1 MTLKAS
7 PLSNQGVRLG
17 VPLVLNTRESHPG
30 GVLEGGDVW
39 SDGALAPSEC
49 VQLDTP
55 TVGIRFAR
63 TRVLLSGD
71 AFSVYSTFGSTAIL
85 LPYF

>member
-39 SDGALAPSEC
+39 SDGALLQS
-49 VQLDTP
+49 
-55 TVGIRFAR
+55 
-63 TRVLLSGD
+63 
-71 AFSVYSTFGSTAIL
+71 AFIWIHQ
-85 LPYF
+85 P